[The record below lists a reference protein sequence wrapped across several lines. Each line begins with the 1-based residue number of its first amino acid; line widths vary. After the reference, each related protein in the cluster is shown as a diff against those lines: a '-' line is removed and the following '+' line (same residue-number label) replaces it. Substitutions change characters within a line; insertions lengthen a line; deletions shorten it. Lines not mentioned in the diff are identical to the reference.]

1 MKKVVSFLFILSV
14 LIQFSFGGNEIKISN
29 PGFEKAVDKF
39 PASWTATN
47 KTVSISSDQ
56 FYSGSKSIKINHADW
71 NSSSLVSE
79 EVNLKVGHLYKL
91 SGWVKTKNAVTKK
104 IKRYPTSVAGCL
116 TMESMPFTNHS
127 PSAGSTHDWQKIEMQ
142 FIATK
147 AKDRIRLHLGY
158 NGDAKGEIFFDD
170 IKLTEVNDITS
181 FIDPESVKWFDKGFR
196 YDDKGWIFVHI
207 EGKPYERGYQYGYLV
222 AEEIKEMIRKI
233 SVSSDKDKPSRGW
246 HNKRYAAD
254 AMMLRKFEKEYLEE
268 MKGIADGVA
277 KAGIKIHGKT
287 PDLLDIVTLNCDI
300 DIDYSSYALRRTPN
314 QLTSQSF
321 LAQEDELCIPEK
333 LHKCSAFLANK
344 SATKDGGIVFGQI
357 FMWGGYT
364 GPHWNVITDVVPEKG
379 NRLVYQTYP
388 GGIHSGA
395 DFYMNSAG
403 IMLGETTVS
412 QTPFNVDG
420 KPMSNRIRKAAQYAN
435 SVDDVAEILADQNN
449 GMYTNDWLIGDTKT
463 NEIAIFLLGTYTN
476 KLWRSSKNEFYG
488 DSKDWY
494 WSNNNNKSMKVRKEL
509 IGNKNN
515 SPVDLVFRPH
525 NRDIAF
531 QKFYDDHYGKIDAVA
546 GVNLWASSPINRP
559 HACDGKIT
567 TSEMAENMVFL
578 AHSGKVT
585 LREKFVGENNRVP
598 DLPGAVPRLS
608 LGYAVASPVF
618 IADKLKEYKRNKSKK
633 LIKKLDLDNIKENIS
648 FDKRTLWRGTVY
660 PKTEEANWFNSA
672 SASYWN
678 LLNRASS
685 NPKKSFNYT
694 ADQLKGLSA
703 RYSYLTLKEGS
714 LKPVDARVDYNQYKY
729 YQIPRIRGTFLLHQ
743 LRLSLGD
750 KIFTSAMNE
759 IHNSFVEKEITTKQ
773 VKNVFEKQSGKD
785 LSGLFEQWLERD
797 DLPNIKFKANVTEKN
812 DKYFVKVNLDQNID
826 KYDFITTLC
835 IETENSNILKK
846 VKVDKKLNE
855 YQFEVKEKPVKVFLN
870 TSADMLLQEE
880 NCFTWS
886 NFFDDFSSSI
896 VVYGTSRQIEA
907 NHTLAKRFSLA
918 AADRYTET
926 LCPVVKDSE
935 LTEEEL
941 KTKDLVILGGC
952 SDNTLMKKMCDTFGI
967 KTGKNVFEFEGKTF
981 GNSGDGFFAA
991 FPNPYNKA
999 KTVYL
1004 YYSNSAM
1011 QLHQMTKKIHRM
1023 PGWAIF
1029 KDHKIVKKGYHDN
1042 KRFEIKL

>member
-1 MKKVVSFLFILSV
+1 MKKIFVFLF
-14 LIQFSFGGNEIKISN
+14 SFVIIHISFAGNEIKVTNS
-29 PGFEKAVDKF
+29 GFEKISNQQAIGWKAD
-39 PASWTATN
+39 N
-47 KTVSISSDQ
+47 KTISVSSAQ
-56 FYSGSKSIKINHADW
+56 FHSGSKSIKINHSNW
-71 NSSSLVSE
+71 NQSTLVSE
-79 EVNLKVGHLYKL
+79 EVDLKVGHLYKL
-91 SGWVKTKNAVTKK
+91 SGWVKTSNAVTKE

-127 PSAGSTHDWQKIEMQ
+127 PSAGGTYDWQKIEMQ

-147 AKDRIRLHLGY
+147 AKDKIRLHFGY
-158 NGDAKGEIFFDD
+158 NGNAKGEIFFDD
-170 IKLTEVNDITS
+170 IELSEVDDITS
-181 FIDPESVKWFDKGFR
+181 FIEPETVKWFDKGFR

-222 AEEIKEMIRKI
+222 AKEIEEMIRKI
-233 SVSSDKDKPSRGW
+233 SVSSDRDKPSRGW

-254 AMMLRKFEKEYLEE
+254 AMMLRKFEEEYLEE

-277 KAGIKIHGKT
+277 KTGIKIHGST

-300 DIDYSSYALRRTPN
+300 DIDYSSYALRKTPN
-314 QLTSQSF
+314 QLSSKSF

-333 LHKCSAFLANK
+333 LHKCSAFLANN

-435 SVDDVAEILADQNN
+435 SIDDVAEILADQNN

-509 IGNKNN
+509 ISNKNN

-531 QKFYDDHYGKIDAVA
+531 QEFYKNHYGKIDAVA

-567 TSEMAENMVFL
+567 TSEMAKNMVFL
-578 AHSGKVT
+578 AHYGKVT

-618 IADKLKEYKRNKSKK
+618 IADKLKEYKQNKEKEVTKKINLKDVKDNYTFEKRN
-633 LIKKLDLDNIKENIS
+633 
-648 FDKRTLWRGTVY
+648 LWRGTVY
-660 PKTEEANWFNSA
+660 PKTDKANWFNSA
-672 SASYWN
+672 TASYWN
-678 LLNRASS
+678 LLNRISS
-685 NPKKSFNYT
+685 NGKRNFKYVT
-694 ADQLKGLSA
+694 GQLNGLSA
-703 RYSYLTLKEGS
+703 RYSYLTLKEGT
-714 LKPVDARVDYNQYKY
+714 LKPVDARTDYNQYKF

-743 LRLSLGD
+743 LRLTLGD
-750 KIFTSAMNE
+750 KIFTDAMNE
-759 IHNSFVEKEITTKQ
+759 IHNKFAEKEITTKE
-773 VKNVFEKQSGKD
+773 VKNIFEDKSDKN
-785 LSGLFEQWLERD
+785 LSAIFSQWLERN
-797 DLPNIKFKANVTEKN
+797 DLPEIKFEASAEKSN
-812 DKYFVKVNLDQNID
+812 DKFVVKIKTDQKT
-826 KYDFITTLC
+826 KYDFITTVC
-835 IETENSNILKK
+835 IETEKSKIVKQINI
-846 VKVDKKLNE
+846 DKKRNSFE
-855 YQFEVKEKPVKVFLN
+855 FEVKEKPVKVVFN
-870 TSADMLLQEE
+870 ASKDMLLKEE

-886 NFFDDFSSSI
+886 NFFDDFSN
-896 VVYGTSRQIEA
+896 VMFVYGTSRQIEA

-926 LCPVVKDSE
+926 LCPVIKDSE
-935 LTEEEL
+935 ITEEQL
-941 KTKDLVILGGC
+941 KSNDLVILGGTE
-952 SDNTLMKKMCDTFGI
+952 DNMLMKKMCEQFGI
-967 KTGKNVFEFEGKTF
+967 KVGKNIFEFNGKVY
-981 GNSGDGFFAA
+981 GSSEDGFFAA
-991 FPNPYNKA
+991 FPNPFNKK

-1004 YYSNSAM
+1004 YNANSAL
-1011 QLHQMTKKIHRM
+1011 QLHQMTKRVHRM
-1023 PGWAIF
+1023 NGWSIF
-1029 KDHKIVKKGYHDN
+1029 KNAKIIKSGYHKN
-1042 KRFEIKL
+1042 ERFEVKL